1 MTSLRIPHNVS
12 YLHHFYPFLSYSKSS
27 YAYPLLLFLK
37 STIFISIFTLTLR
50 LGAYKFFQV
59 DRQVSP
65 RSSCLH
71 LLGAGIRNVY
81 HHICFFLLCR
91 SGDQTWVLMLARQV
105 LDCAVSPASYHKAP
119 NVQLGFACPVHRISG
134 ALMDTTDS
142 GAFETP
148 GGTCVTPFCCNFLAP
163 RKLPLHTV
171 RHETGQGH

>member
-50 LGAYKFFQV
+50 LEAYKFFQV
-59 DRQVSP
+59 DRQASP

-134 ALMDTTDS
+134 ALEDTTDS
-142 GAFETP
+142 GRLRPQVEH
-148 GGTCVTPFCCNFLAP
+148 V
-163 RKLPLHTV
+163 LPPSAVISWH
-171 RHETGQGH
+171 QGNCPSTL